1 MLELFDLKPKTFG
14 LDISDLSL
22 KIAKLE
28 KTGQGLELVSFGESP
43 IKFGL
48 LKEGEIRKEKE
59 LAKTI
64 KEALSQATGEKI
76 RERDVIASLPEEKA
90 FLQVIQMPHI
100 PEEDMASAVIY
111 EAENYIPLPIE
122 EVYLDSQ
129 IISPIE
135 NHLDHCDVL
144 IAALPKKIVDPY
156 VSCLKLAGLRPRAL
170 EIESLSIA
178 RALVENEKTDS
189 PVLIIDLGAMRTS
202 FIIYSGRS
210 LRFTVSIPVSSHK
223 FTEAISQ
230 TLKVDLE
237 KAERLKI
244 EHGLKVGTKEGKEI
258 FEALIPSLTDLVEQ
272 IKKYLDF
279 YQTHDSSCENLSAK
293 NKGLN
298 KILLCGGGSN
308 LEGLSDFLSDELK
321 MTVEFGN
328 PWINILPKN
337 QKIISKL
344 SLAKSLS
351 FTSALGLALRG
362 VKENTQ

>member
-28 KTGQGLELVSFGESP
+28 KTNEGLELVSFGESP

-64 KEALSQATGEKI
+64 KEALSQVTGEKI
-76 RERDVIASLPEEKA
+76 KERDVIASLPEEKA

-156 VSCLKLAGLRPRAL
+156 VNCLKLAGLRPRAL

-178 RALVENEKTDS
+178 RALIENEKMDY
-189 PVLIIDLGAMRTS
+189 PILIIDLGATRTS

-230 TLKVDLE
+230 TLKVDLQ

-244 EHGLKVGTKEGKEI
+244 EHGLKVGTEEGKEI
-258 FEALIPSLTDLVEQ
+258 FEALIPSLTDLTGQ

-279 YQTHDSSCENLSAK
+279 YQTHTSHEHLSLK
-293 NKGLN
+293 NGGLN

-308 LEGLSDFLSDELK
+308 LEGLSDFLSRELK

-344 SLAKSLS
+344 PLAKSLS
-351 FTSALGLALRG
+351 FASALGLALRG
-362 VKENTQ
+362 VKEND